1 MSLSLQDLSLTV
13 GGQGHLRGIDLTF
26 DRGSV
31 NVLLGPT
38 RSGKT
43 SLMRVMAGLD
53 PPTSGRLIAD
63 GQDVTGV
70 PVKQRSVAM
79 VYQQFINYPA
89 LTVYENIASPLR
101 VRGVPK
107 AEIDRRVRAAAALLK
122 LDKQLEKTPLKLSGG
137 QQQRCAIARAV
148 VRRADL
154 VLLDEP
160 LANLDY
166 KLREDL
172 REELPRIFAETN
184 AIFVYATTEPTE
196 ALMLGG
202 NTACLSQGRLLQFGP
217 AAQVYRR
224 PNTLGAAQTFSDP
237 PMNVAEIVKRGGQLV
252 LPWGAPVAAEGALA
266 ALRDGRYQL
275 GVRAH
280 HLRLAPTAGSVSI
293 AGTVD
298 VTEITGSESYI
309 HIHAGALRWVALVG
323 GVHELEPG
331 SPIALHID
339 PAQLFVFDT
348 EGHVVVTPEGAAE
361 GALPRVGG

>member
-1 MSLSLQDLSLTV
+1 MSLSLQQISLTV
-13 GGQGHLRGIDLTF
+13 GGQDHLRDIDLTLG
-26 DRGSV
+26 RGTV

-38 RSGKT
+38 RAGKT

-63 GQDVTGV
+63 GRDVTGL
-70 PVKQRSVAM
+70 PVKKRSVAM

-89 LTVYENIASPLR
+89 LSVYENIASPLR
-101 VRGVPK
+101 VRGAPK
-107 AEIDRRVRAAAALLK
+107 AEIDRRVREAAAMLK
-122 LDKQLEKTPLKLSGG
+122 LEAHLKKTPLQLSGG

-148 VRRADL
+148 VRQADL

-166 KLREDL
+166 KLREEL

-184 AIFVYATTEPTE
+184 AIFVYATTEPSE

-217 AAQVYRR
+217 AVEVYRR
-224 PNTLGAAQTFSDP
+224 PLTLAAAQTFSDP
-237 PMNVAEIVKRGGQLV
+237 PMNVADAQKRDGRLLLPGGTV
-252 LPWGAPVAAEGALA
+252 LPAEGALA
-266 ALRDGRYQL
+266 ALADGPYRI

-280 HLRLAPTAGSVSI
+280 HLRLAAGAGNLTVT
-293 AGTVD
+293 GTVD

-309 HIHAGALRWVALVG
+309 HIHAGPLRWVALVA

-331 SPIALHID
+331 APIAVHVD
-339 PAQLFVFDT
+339 PARLFVFDPD
-348 EGHVVVTPEGAAE
+348 GRVVITPDGAAD
-361 GALPRVGG
+361 GATPRMGG

>member
-1 MSLSLQDLSLTV
+1 MSLTLQDISLTV
-13 GGQGHLRGIDLTF
+13 GGQHHLRDIALTLE
-26 DRGSV
+26 RGTV

-53 PPTSGRLIAD
+53 PPTSGGMTAD
-63 GQDVTGV
+63 GRDVTGL
-70 PVKQRSVAM
+70 PVKKRSVAM

-101 VRGVPK
+101 VRGAPK

-148 VRRADL
+148 VRQADL

-166 KLREDL
+166 KLREEL
-172 REELPRIFAETN
+172 REELPRIFASTG

-202 NTACLSQGRLLQFGP
+202 NTACLSEGRLLQFGP

-224 PNTLGAAQTFSDP
+224 PTSLAAARTYSDP
-237 PMNVAEIVKRGGQLV
+237 PMNVAEVMKRGGQLV
-252 LPWGAPVAAEGALA
+252 LPGGATVASDGALA
-266 ALRDGRYQL
+266 RLSDGPYQI

-280 HLRLAPTAGSVSI
+280 HLRLAPTAGSISI

-331 SPIALHID
+331 SPIAIHLD
-339 PAQLFVFDT
+339 PGQLFIFDVD
-348 EGHVVVTPEGAAE
+348 GNVVVTPDSAAE
-361 GALPRVGG
+361 GASQRGRG

>member
-1 MSLSLQDLSLTV
+1 MSLSLQDISLTV
-13 GGQGHLRGIDLTF
+13 GGQHHLRDIALTLE
-26 DRGSV
+26 RGTV

-53 PPTSGRLIAD
+53 PTTTGRIIAD
-63 GQDVTGV
+63 GRDVTGQ
-70 PVKQRSVAM
+70 PVKKRSVAM

-101 VRGVPK
+101 VRGAPR

-122 LDKQLEKTPLKLSGG
+122 LDNQLEKTPLKLSGG

-148 VRRADL
+148 VRQADL

-166 KLREDL
+166 KLREEL

-202 NTACLSQGRLLQFGP
+202 NTACLAEGRLLQFGP
-217 AAQVYRR
+217 AARVYRR
-224 PNTLGAAQTFSDP
+224 PDSLEAAQTFSDP
-237 PMNVAEIVKRGGQLV
+237 PMNIAEVTKRGRELV
-252 LPWGAPVAAEGALA
+252 LPGGGAIAADGALA
-266 ALRDGRYQL
+266 ALGDGPYRL

-280 HLRLAPTAGSVSI
+280 HLELAPRPGSLRVP
-293 AGTVD
+293 GTVD

-309 HIHAGALRWVALVG
+309 HVHAGPLRWVALVA

-331 SPIALHID
+331 SPIAVHVD
-339 PAQLFVFDT
+339 PARLFVFD
-348 EGHVVVTPEGAAE
+348 PEGRVVITPGSTAAHAPQRAR
-361 GALPRVGG
+361 G

>member
-1 MSLSLQDLSLTV
+1 MSLSLLDISLTV
-13 GGQGHLRGIDLTF
+13 GGQHHLRDIALTLE
-26 DRGSV
+26 RGTV

-53 PPTSGRLIAD
+53 PATSGQMTAD
-63 GQDVTGV
+63 GRDVTGL
-70 PVKQRSVAM
+70 PVKKRSVAM
-79 VYQQFINYPA
+79 VYQQFINYPS

-101 VRGVPK
+101 VRGAPK
-107 AEIDRRVRAAAALLK
+107 AEIDRRVRAAAAMLK
-122 LDKQLEKTPLKLSGG
+122 LDNQLEKTPLKLSGG

-148 VRRADL
+148 VRQADL

-166 KLREDL
+166 KLREEL

-202 NTACLSQGRLLQFGP
+202 NTACLSKGRLLQFGP

-224 PNTLGAAQTFSDP
+224 PTSLDAARTFSDP
-237 PMNVAEIVKRGGQLV
+237 PMNVAEITKRGGELV
-252 LPWGAPVAAEGALA
+252 LPGGAAVAADGALA
-266 ALRDGRYQL
+266 RLSDGPYQL

-280 HLRLAPTAGSVSI
+280 HLHLAPTSGSLSI

-331 SPIALHID
+331 SPIAIHID
-339 PAQLFVFDT
+339 PAQLFVFDAD
-348 EGHVVVTPEGAAE
+348 GHVVITPDGAAQR
-361 GALPRVGG
+361 GRG